1 MKGDIVL
8 KIIINFLIP
17 FVLLYSIFSI
27 AYYEISGA
35 FAMIQG
41 LVLFLLAISMYYLK
55 YGKIKASK
63 MIPFRFIYV
72 IFSMLFFVYFIFVL
86 VTIFKY

>member
-8 KIIINFLIP
+8 KVIINFLIP
-17 FVLLYSIFSI
+17 FVLLYSVFSI

-55 YGKIKASK
+55 YGKVKASK
-63 MIPFRFIYV
+63 MIPFRFIYL
-72 IFSMLFFVYFIFVL
+72 IFCVAFFIYFIFVL
-86 VTIFKY
+86 ITILKY